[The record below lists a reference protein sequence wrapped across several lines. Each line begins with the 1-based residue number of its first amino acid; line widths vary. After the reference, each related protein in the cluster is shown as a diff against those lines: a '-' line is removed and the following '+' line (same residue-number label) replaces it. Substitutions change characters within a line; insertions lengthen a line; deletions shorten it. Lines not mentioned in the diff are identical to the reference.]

1 MKYSFH
7 PEALQ
12 EYKNTAKYY
21 LKISSKLAKAFIN
34 EIEKSIDQIINIPE
48 TSPIIHEDIRRFF
61 LHRFPF
67 GIYYSIEKN
76 NTILIIA
83 IMHMSRKPGYWKTRL
98 Y

>member
-21 LKISSKLAKAFIN
+21 LTISLKLANVFIN

-48 TSPIIHEDIRRFF
+48 TYPIIHEDIRRFF
-61 LHRFPF
+61 FIVSHL
-67 GIYYSIEKN
+67 GY
-76 NTILIIA
+76 IIPLKK
-83 IMHMSRKPGYWKTRL
+83 IIQY
-98 Y
+98 